1 MADFIISPYAIS
13 FTNIKNSLQS
23 YIQNK
28 SDVTST
34 WKDFYTAGA
43 GQTVL
48 ELDAAVAAFYAFHF
62 IIGRRESFLT
72 VAQNYNSVVGGA
84 LDKGYNCSRGHN
96 VHIRIQIVPT
106 KTQSLSKWSIVGSYG
121 EYDVVLLEDAILN
134 KGIATT
140 IDCVIGNSSVQTVPI
155 KTTDLQQFVFTAANT
170 TDDVR
175 LILTDRE
182 VPFSTELKDAVNDN
196 YIMLTNPY
204 GTVDVWY

>member
-62 IIGRRESFLT
+62 INAYHRASNHQYL
-72 VAQNYNSVVGGA
+72 
-84 LDKGYNCSRGHN
+84 
-96 VHIRIQIVPT
+96 
-106 KTQSLSKWSIVGSYG
+106 
-121 EYDVVLLEDAILN
+121 
-134 KGIATT
+134 
-140 IDCVIGNSSVQTVPI
+140 
-155 KTTDLQQFVFTAANT
+155 
-170 TDDVR
+170 
-175 LILTDRE
+175 
-182 VPFSTELKDAVNDN
+182 PFSLL
-196 YIMLTNPY
+196 II
-204 GTVDVWY
+204 